1 MRLEARVDVAEA
13 LSYLGHAGQ
22 DLGPEL
28 AARLERAAAL
38 CAGMA
43 PSGMA
48 RAFPLE
54 SFECDERG
62 VPCGVRLRG
71 CALELAGYD
80 VARHLAGACEV
91 VLMAVTLGL
100 GSESIL
106 RREAALN
113 PTDGLLVDACA
124 SALVEDAANEL
135 SRLVE
140 ERARARGLRAGARFS
155 PGYGDLPLGI
165 QRAFL
170 DALGA
175 GRALGIS
182 VTRGDLL
189 VPAKSITAVAGL
201 YHVDAARGLRAE
213 GAPHVPAASAEN
225 AGRAASAT
233 SLADVPP
240 EGGPAAPRVP
250 VSPEGGPAV
259 PAPSA
264 RSCATCRLAPVCTLH
279 AQGRTCHGR

>member
-1 MRLEARVDVAEA
+1 MSMRLEARVDVAEA

-22 DLGPEL
+22 DLGPDL

-38 CAGMA
+38 CEGMA

-54 SFECDERG
+54 SFACDEQG
-62 VPCGVRLRG
+62 APCGVRLRG
-71 CALELAGYD
+71 CALELEGYD
-80 VARHLAGACEV
+80 VAHHLAGACEV

-140 ERARARGLRAGARFS
+140 ERARMRGLRAGARFS

-201 YHVDAARGLRAE
+201 YCADAAGGPRGEGVPRDSAEPEPESAGCAE
-213 GAPHVPAASAEN
+213 GAP
-225 AGRAASAT
+225 RAF
-233 SLADVPP
+233 
-240 EGGPAAPRVP
+240 AP
-250 VSPEGGPAV
+250 PEGGPAV
-259 PAPSA
+259 PVPSA